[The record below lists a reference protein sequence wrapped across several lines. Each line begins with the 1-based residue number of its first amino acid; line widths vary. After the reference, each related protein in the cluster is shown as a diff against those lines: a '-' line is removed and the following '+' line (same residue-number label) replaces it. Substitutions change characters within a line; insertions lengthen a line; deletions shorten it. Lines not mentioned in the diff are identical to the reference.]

1 MRRRG
6 GCRRERG
13 GRGARGRRRRTRT
26 RGGAAMTLWRR
37 RGWPSGAGTAG
48 LRARADAAAEH
59 STGVSY
65 GLELCGLDEGASG
78 GEADEQSR
86 VLVPA

>member
-1 MRRRG
+1 MRMRCRG

-13 GRGARGRRRRTRT
+13 GRGAWGRRRRTR
-26 RGGAAMTLWRR
+26 GGAATLWRR
-37 RGWPSGAGTAG
+37 RGWPGGASTAG

-59 STGVSY
+59 STGVSF
-65 GLELCGLDEGASG
+65 GLDLCGLDEGASG